1 MSSIALA
8 FRSLGNP
15 VAGYD
20 STRSEN
26 TALLEEKGVAVSY
39 EFRREDFDG
48 VDLVVYTNAIK
59 ESDPVF
65 IYPKS
70 LGIPMITRAAALG
83 HLMKRYRDAVGV
95 AGTHGKST
103 TTGMLSYI
111 FICEDRSPTIF
122 AGAHLPILG
131 GNYQIGTGKEFI
143 FEACEY
149 QDSFL
154 QFFPTVAV
162 VLNVAFDHA
171 DYFLDLNDVVS
182 SFSRYLF
189 LVQGDG
195 TAVINRD
202 DAGARAAA
210 QGYTGRQ
217 MTFSKESMDA
227 TVCARHLYCDK
238 GFYSFDVYYKGEFYT
253 KVKLGVPGEF
263 NVSNALAAICVAIL
277 WGVSKEA
284 IVTGLKAFGGVKRR
298 FEVRGKLGDAVVV
311 DDYAH
316 HPDEIR
322 ATLGIARSMGYE
334 RVTVVFQSHTFSRT
348 RACFDEI
355 CSAFEE
361 GCDEVIYAD
370 IYPARE
376 KPIEGINAKALANK
390 TKNGVYLGD
399 NAAIAEH
406 LKNKKRKQKGLIIV
420 MGAGDIVSLTPSLLE
435 VDDAH

>member
-8 FRSLGNP
+8 FRRLGNP

-20 STRSEN
+20 STPGEN
-26 TALLEEKGVAVSY
+26 TRMLQEQGVEVSF
-39 EFRREDFDG
+39 EFRREDYLG
-48 VDLVVYTNAIK
+48 VGLVVYTNAIK
-59 ESDPVF
+59 ETDPGF
-65 IYPKS
+65 LYAKAM
-70 LGIPMITRAAALG
+70 GIPMIPRATALG
-83 HLMKRYRDAVGV
+83 YLMKRYRHAIGV

-111 FICEDRSPTIF
+111 FLTEERSPTIF

-131 GNYQIGTGKEFI
+131 GNYQIGEGDEFI

-154 QFFPTVAV
+154 QFYPTVAV

-171 DYFLDLNDVVS
+171 DYFVDLNDVVS

-195 TAVINRD
+195 TAVVNLD
-202 DAGARAAA
+202 DAGAMAATC
-210 QGYTGRQ
+210 GYTGNLV
-217 MTFSKESMDA
+217 TFSKEKKEA
-227 TVCARHLYCDK
+227 TVCARHLVCDK
-238 GFYSFDVYYKGEFYT
+238 GFYSFDVYYKGEFCL
-253 KVKLGVPGEF
+253 KAKLGVPGEF
-263 NVSNALAAICVAIL
+263 NVSNALAAIAASLVM
-277 WGVSKEA
+277 GVSKEA
-284 IVTGLKAFGGVKRR
+284 IVTGLRAFGGVKRR

-322 ATLGIARSMGYE
+322 ATLDVARSMGYE

-348 RACFDEI
+348 KACWQEI
-355 CSAFEE
+355 VSAFEQ

-376 KPIEGINAKALANK
+376 TPIEGIDAAHLAKATAN
-390 TKNGVYLGD
+390 GLYLGD
-399 NAAIAEH
+399 NKAIVEH
-406 LKNKKRKQKGLIIV
+406 LRTKKKKQKGIVLV
-420 MGAGDIVSLTPSLLE
+420 MGAGDIVSMTDDLLE
-435 VDDAH
+435 A